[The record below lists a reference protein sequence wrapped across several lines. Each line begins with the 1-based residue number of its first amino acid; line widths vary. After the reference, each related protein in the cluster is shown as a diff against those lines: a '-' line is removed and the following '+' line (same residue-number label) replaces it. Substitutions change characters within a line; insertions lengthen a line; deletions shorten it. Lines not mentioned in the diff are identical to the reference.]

1 MLLARRAAFG
11 GVDRSIGGGPMK
23 EAGPGSGQNSD
34 VIQAVRRAY
43 DKLTKS
49 QKRIAE
55 AIVDDPEF
63 VAFATV
69 DKMASRLDVSPST
82 VVRFTYRLGLTGY
95 QDLQARVRTLVR
107 SQMRSATAEVDEHQ
121 VLAHLGDTAY
131 ARSFSQD
138 LDHLRRTIAGLEPA
152 VLERAIDLLAS
163 ARRVLVAGDGTA
175 YGVAHFMSLAL
186 DRTRGQ
192 ADLVRA
198 DGESVGRLV
207 DIGSEDVMLAFTFPP
222 YAMTVLRA
230 VRWANSRGVRVVGV
244 TDSPISPVG
253 QLVDVVLPTLVSGI
267 GPQNTLVSAMAV
279 ANALL
284 NGVVL
289 RIQDRALE
297 RYGTVSRLMDE
308 WDNYVLK
315 SGDE

>member
-1 MLLARRAAFG
+1 MN
-11 GVDRSIGGGPMK
+11 
-23 EAGPGSGQNSD
+23 EADPGSGQNSD

-43 DKLTKS
+43 DKLSKS

-95 QDLQARVRTLVR
+95 QDLQERVRTLVR
-107 SQMRSATAEVDEHQ
+107 SQMRSATAEVDEQ
-121 VLAHLGDTAY
+121 RVLAHLGDTTY
-131 ARSFSQD
+131 ARSFRQD
-138 LDHLRRTIAGLEPA
+138 LDHLRRTIAGLDPA

-163 ARRVLVAGDGTA
+163 SRRVLVVGDGTA
-175 YGVAHFMSLAL
+175 YGVAHFMSLTL

-207 DIGSEDVMLAFTFPP
+207 DIGSQDVMLAFTFPP
-222 YAMTVLRA
+222 YASTVLRA

-253 QLVDVVLPTLVSGI
+253 QLVDVVLPTLVAGI
-267 GPQNTLVSAMAV
+267 GPQNTLVAAMAV

-315 SGDE
+315 SEDE

>member
-1 MLLARRAAFG
+1 MSAPIPESAA
-11 GVDRSIGGGPMK
+11 
-23 EAGPGSGQNSD
+23 ASD

-43 DKLTKS
+43 DELTRS

-69 DKMASRLDVSPST
+69 DKMASRLGVSPST

-95 QDLQARVRTLVR
+95 QDLQERVRKLVR
-107 SQMRSATAEVDEHQ
+107 SQMRSATAEVNEEQ
-121 VLAHLGDTAY
+121 VLAHLGDTAF
-131 ARSFSQD
+131 ARSFEQD
-138 LDHLRRTIAGLEPA
+138 LDHLRRTIAGLDRD
-152 VLERAIDLLAS
+152 VLEQAVGMLAG
-163 ARRVLVAGDGTA
+163 ARNVYVAGDGTA
-175 YGVAHFMSLAL
+175 YSVAYYTTLAI

-198 DGESVGRLV
+198 DGASVGRLI
-207 DIGSEDVMLAFTFPP
+207 DANEQDVMLAFTFPP
-222 YAMTVLRA
+222 YASTVLQA
-230 VRWANSRGVRVVGV
+230 VRWAKRRGARVIAV

-253 QLVDVVLPTLVSGI
+253 QLVDVVLPTLVSGV
-267 GPQNTLVSAMAV
+267 GPHNTLVAAMSV

-284 NGVVL
+284 NGLVL
-289 RIQDRALE
+289 RGQARALE
-297 RYGTVSRLMDE
+297 RYGVVGGLMEE

-315 SGDE
+315 AGDE

>member
-1 MLLARRAAFG
+1 MVEANPG
-11 GVDRSIGGGPMK
+11 
-23 EAGPGSGQNSD
+23 AGPSSD
-34 VIQAVRRAY
+34 VIQAVRHAY
-43 DKLTKS
+43 DELTKS

-69 DKMASRLDVSPST
+69 DKMASRLNVSPST

-95 QDLQARVRTLVR
+95 QDLQERVRTLVR
-107 SQMRSATAEVDEHQ
+107 SQMRTAVAEVDEQQ
-121 VLAHLGDTAY
+121 VLEHLGDSAY
-131 ARSFSQD
+131 GSSFRQD
-138 LDHLRRTIAGLEPA
+138 LHHLRRTIAGLDPV
-152 VLERAIDLLAS
+152 VLDRAIELLAS

-175 YGVAHFMSLAL
+175 YGVAHFMALAL

-198 DGESVGRLV
+198 DGDSVGRLV
-207 DIGSEDVMLAFTFPP
+207 DIGSEDVMIAFTFPP
-222 YAMTVLRA
+222 YASTVLRA
-230 VRWANSRGVRVVGV
+230 VRWANERGVRVVGV

-267 GPQNTLVSAMAV
+267 GLQNTLVAAMAV

-297 RYGTVSRLMDE
+297 RYGTVSHLMEE

-315 SGDE
+315 SSED

>member
-1 MLLARRAAFG
+1 
-11 GVDRSIGGGPMK
+11 MK
-23 EAGPGSGQNSD
+23 DVQPAVNPGSD

-43 DKLTKS
+43 DELTRS

-95 QDLQARVRTLVR
+95 QDLQERVRTLVR
-107 SQMRSATAEVDEHQ
+107 SQMRSATAEADEGQ
-121 VLAHLGDTAY
+121 VLAHLGDSVF
-131 ARSFSQD
+131 ARSFGQD

-152 VLERAIDLLAS
+152 VLDRSIELLTS
-163 ARRVLVAGDGTA
+163 ARRVLVVGDGTA
-175 YGVAHFMSLAL
+175 YGVAHFMHIAL

-207 DIGSEDVMLAFTFPP
+207 DIGDQDVMLAFTFPP
-222 YAMTVLRA
+222 YASTVLRA
-230 VRWANSRGVRVVGV
+230 VRWANAQGVRVIAV

-253 QLVDVVLPTLVSGI
+253 QLVDVVLPTLVSGV
-267 GPQNTLVSAMAV
+267 GPQNTLVAAMAV

-284 NGVVL
+284 NGLVL

-297 RYGTVSRLMDE
+297 RYGTVSRLMND
-308 WDNYVLK
+308 WDGYVLK

>member
-1 MLLARRAAFG
+1 MKKGDPR
-11 GVDRSIGGGPMK
+11 IGYD
-23 EAGPGSGQNSD
+23 SD
-34 VIQAVRRAY
+34 VIQAVRQAY
-43 DKLTKS
+43 DELTKS

-95 QDLQARVRTLVR
+95 QDLQERVRTLVR
-107 SQMRSATAEVDEHQ
+107 SQMRSATAQADEHQ
-121 VLAHLGDTAY
+121 VLAHMGDTAY

-138 LDHLRRTIAGLEPA
+138 LDQLRRTIAGLSPA
-152 VLERAIDLLAS
+152 VLERAIDLLTS
-163 ARRVLVAGDGTA
+163 GRRILVTGDGTA

-186 DRTRGQ
+186 SRTRGQ
-192 ADLVRA
+192 VDLVRA

-207 DIGSEDVMLAFTFPP
+207 DIGSEDVMVAFTFPP
-222 YAMTVLRA
+222 YALTVLRA
-230 VRWANSRGVRVVGV
+230 VRSATAQGVRVIGV
-244 TDSPISPVG
+244 TDSPVSPVG
-253 QLVDVVLPTLVSGI
+253 QLVDVVLPTRVSGI
-267 GPQNTLVSAMAV
+267 GPQNTLVAATAV

-308 WDNYVLK
+308 WDSYVLK
-315 SGDE
+315 LGDE

>member
-1 MLLARRAAFG
+1 MTDADLPA
-11 GVDRSIGGGPMK
+11 SP
-23 EAGPGSGQNSD
+23 PSD

-43 DKLTKS
+43 DELTRS

-69 DKMASRLDVSPST
+69 DKMASRLGVSPST

-95 QDLQARVRTLVR
+95 QDLQERVRILVR
-107 SQMRSATAEVDEHQ
+107 SHMRSATADVDEAE
-121 VLAHLGDTAY
+121 VLSHLGDTA
-131 ARSFSQD
+131 ARRSFEQD
-138 LDHLRRTIAGLEPA
+138 LDHLRRTIAGLDPGT
-152 VLERAIDLLAS
+152 LEQAIAMLVS
-163 ARRVLVAGDGTA
+163 ARRILVAGDGTA
-175 YGVAHFMSLAL
+175 YGVAHFLTLAL
-186 DRTRGQ
+186 NRTRGQ

-198 DGESVGRLV
+198 DGDSVGRLV
-207 DIGSEDVMLAFTFPP
+207 DIGSEDVMVAFTFPP
-222 YAMTVLRA
+222 YASTVLRA
-230 VRWANSRGVRVVGV
+230 VRWAKSRKVQVIGV

-267 GPQNTLVSAMAV
+267 GPQNTLVAAMAV

-284 NGVVL
+284 NGLVL
-289 RIQDRALE
+289 RIQDRALA
-297 RYGTVSRLMDE
+297 RYATVGQLMDD

-315 SGDE
+315 AGED